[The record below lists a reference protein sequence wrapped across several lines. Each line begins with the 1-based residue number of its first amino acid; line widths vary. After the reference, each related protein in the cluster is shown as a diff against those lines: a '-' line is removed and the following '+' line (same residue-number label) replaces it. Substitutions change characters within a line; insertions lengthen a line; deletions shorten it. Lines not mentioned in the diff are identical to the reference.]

1 MGFRVNKIRE
11 HILWEK
17 ENDESNAFTVLIGN
31 NGCGKTELL
40 KDTCNYYQSLYV
52 EALASRRQNVS
63 SAVYYVKEN
72 LSLWPIIGKEFKH
85 PIPRKLIAASTSQFE
100 KFQDSWKT
108 KRDIIPNGFYAYV
121 GSKPYLPTLSPSVRI
136 ASKAIEQL
144 LGTEDRIEPRKQEA
158 LTRFLSKF
166 NFGKKLALQFDLT
179 FPKADLEKLAASETH
194 ISSTLEP
201 ETQLILRQ
209 AYEEYE
215 SSELTEMLQT
225 CEAISHSPSFVLA
238 ILRSSFN
245 LIHIAKNENYPFSK
259 RTIAKLLRSG
269 LISLASI
276 QTVHEKETG
285 VPEGELNLDDSAIT
299 CLSKRSSGEQCLFLI
314 FMGIIS
320 SIEDNALICI
330 DEPEISLHPQWQEK
344 FVDILNDSFSSYKG
358 CHFII
363 ATHSPL
369 IVSDISSSN
378 CCVYDMVNHKL
389 IDARP
394 HKERSADY
402 QLATLFHNP
411 GNNNEYLI
419 TQIIEVL
426 DCVCKTEN
434 PPEETLA
441 NAHWLLNFESQ
452 LEEHDKVSVLLRI
465 MRSTLQSGGHL

>member
-1 MGFRVNKIRE
+1 M
-11 HILWEK
+11 
-17 ENDESNAFTVLIGN
+17 
-31 NGCGKTELL
+31 
-40 KDTCNYYQSLYV
+40 
-52 EALASRRQNVS
+52 
-63 SAVYYVKEN
+63 
-72 LSLWPIIGKEFKH
+72 
-85 PIPRKLIAASTSQFE
+85 PRKLIAASTSQFE

-378 CCVYDMVNHKL
+378 CCV
-389 IDARP
+389 
-394 HKERSADY
+394 
-402 QLATLFHNP
+402 
-411 GNNNEYLI
+411 
-419 TQIIEVL
+419 
-426 DCVCKTEN
+426 
-434 PPEETLA
+434 
-441 NAHWLLNFESQ
+441 
-452 LEEHDKVSVLLRI
+452 
-465 MRSTLQSGGHL
+465 